1 MLGLLLPYLPARTA
15 LIILDLT
22 GHQLTL
28 VSAAAGAARRGMG
41 AGAWTLSHLCTPV
54 SGIPHPDSVL
64 HPEWKP
70 AGVLRAAPAL
80 TFSWR
85 RMQCGGRPRLA
96 TVSDGKGDPEVSL
109 SPSLSPS

>member
-54 SGIPHPDSVL
+54 SGIPHPVSSQVL
-64 HPEWKP
+64 CH
-70 AGVLRAAPAL
+70 R
-80 TFSWR
+80 
-85 RMQCGGRPRLA
+85 
-96 TVSDGKGDPEVSL
+96 DPGTL
-109 SPSLSPS
+109 GQI